1 MIEKMVPVIEAALS
15 LVGEKKKDFLRL
27 VPLVPN
33 VVNPARLV
41 IKSQMA
47 GLHERALTL
56 AKSMIR
62 LSPVCSPSSVD
73 HTRLELIST
82 L

>member
-33 VVNPARLV
+33 AVNPARLV
-41 IKSQMA
+41 IKSQM
-47 GLHERALTL
+47 GGRT
-56 AKSMIR
+56 
-62 LSPVCSPSSVD
+62 SV
-73 HTRLELIST
+73 H
-82 L
+82 